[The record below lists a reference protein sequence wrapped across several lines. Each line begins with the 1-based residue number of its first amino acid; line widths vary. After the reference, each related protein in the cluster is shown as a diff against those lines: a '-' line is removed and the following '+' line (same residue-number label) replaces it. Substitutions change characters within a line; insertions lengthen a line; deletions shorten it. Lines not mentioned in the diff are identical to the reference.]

1 MDYEKLKQ
9 DIYEEDAAQALA
21 ICEETDT
28 DILVDDFENDKY
40 INFHMVPPAEAW
52 LAARFAWGPSF
63 GEKTP
68 VWTAHLS
75 QYLMRIDPAM
85 LVCLNRI
92 IIIDGDQDIE
102 PFTETLGTEDDFPDM
117 DGEIL
122 GRLWYYENSVVIDVS
137 AIRAIA
143 KQLVA
148 QDLGVFVLSEEMERG
163 FLVTLLHEIRH
174 LGLDCN
180 IFLPEDEYPLPL
192 QSEHSVEEWARSTYE
207 RI

>member
-68 VWTAHLS
+68 VWTSHLS

-192 QSEHSVEEWARSTYE
+192 QSNEAIEEWARDTYE
-207 RI
+207 CI